1 MGRDRASS
9 ENRQVEWT
17 WTPALIDRP
26 RRAVLGALA
35 TLAAMCAAGGF
46 MVGRVIVPDRV
57 PASIEIGTR
66 KVSEAISLPVP
77 ASPPP
82 KQEVTAAPIPPP
94 VVILNPGTA
103 APDPTHVGPST
114 EDRMPNGHVARIRD
128 PLSRGPRASPCGTTG
143 RFGTTCW
150 ASSPS

>member
-114 EDRMPNGHVARIRD
+114 EDRTTDAKRT
-128 PLSRGPRASPCGTTG
+128 RGPNKGPIEQGSTREPLRDYRALRDYMLGQ
-143 RFGTTCW
+143 
-150 ASSPS
+150 